1 MEFVAALLPS
11 AGVVLLFW
19 FAVRAMVNADRRERQ
34 ALARLE
40 KEHRNTSSTSAHG
53 ERTPPPG

>member
-11 AGVVLLFW
+11 LGVGVVFW

-34 ALARLE
+34 AMERLD
-40 KEHRNTSSTSAHG
+40 KELRMRGDRPEDA
-53 ERTPPPG
+53 ERTPPTG